1 MAREGGKMHSET
13 QQGPAPAPA
22 GPAGG
27 KRMPGKMVNKT
38 DNQGKHF
45 KDTRRNNLENA
56 RRVKRKAG
64 CYEARPGGYE
74 EKPTKN
80 PVNEKHHH

>member
-1 MAREGGKMHSET
+1 MHSET

-56 RRVKRKAG
+56 RRVKQKAG

-74 EKPTKN
+74 EKSTKN